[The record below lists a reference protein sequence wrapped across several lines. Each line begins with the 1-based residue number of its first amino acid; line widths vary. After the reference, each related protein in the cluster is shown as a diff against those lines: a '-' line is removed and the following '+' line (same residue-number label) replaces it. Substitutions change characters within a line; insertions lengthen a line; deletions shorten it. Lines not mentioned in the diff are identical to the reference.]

1 MDGAAVIKSEI
12 FNIKGSQDI
21 DLSYSILDC
30 KARALTEGTE
40 AAAFKK
46 LLRSKMNE
54 MFPIR
59 HG

>member
-1 MDGAAVIKSEI
+1 MDGPAVIKSEI
-12 FNIKGSQDI
+12 FKIKGSQDI
-21 DLSYSILDC
+21 DLSYSILDY
-30 KARALTEGTE
+30 KAHGLTVGTRAATS
-40 AAAFKK
+40 K

>member
-1 MDGAAVIKSEI
+1 MGLLLLSQRYLNSKAAKT
-12 FNIKGSQDI
+12 
-21 DLSYSILDC
+21 DLSYSIPDC
-30 KARALTEGTE
+30 KARALTAGTG
-40 AAAFKK
+40 AATFKK